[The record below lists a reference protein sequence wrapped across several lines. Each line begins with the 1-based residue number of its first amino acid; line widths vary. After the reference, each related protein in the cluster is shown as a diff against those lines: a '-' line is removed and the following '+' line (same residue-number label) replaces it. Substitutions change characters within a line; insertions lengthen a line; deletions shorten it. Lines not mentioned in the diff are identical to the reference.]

1 MVLFKTHGSIG
12 MVLFK
17 TQEPDINFNWSRWH
31 HLHRQEAA
39 WKFLFLYTQTIKDNK
54 TRAVKSYIY
63 SSMMTIRVVMMVGN
77 VETRSKKILKY
88 KSEDFLISHR
98 DSM

>member
-1 MVLFKTHGSIG
+1 MEIFVL
-12 MVLFK
+12 
-17 TQEPDINFNWSRWH
+17 
-31 HLHRQEAA
+31 
-39 WKFLFLYTQTIKDNK
+39 LYTHNK
-54 TRAVKSYIY
+54 RQQTRAVKSYIY